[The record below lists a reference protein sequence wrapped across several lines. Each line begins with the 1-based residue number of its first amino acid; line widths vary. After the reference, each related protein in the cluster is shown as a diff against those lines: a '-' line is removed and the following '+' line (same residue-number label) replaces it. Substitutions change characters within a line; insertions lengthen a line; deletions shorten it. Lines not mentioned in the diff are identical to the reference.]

1 MNMKTV
7 VPLVVAL
14 VLGVIA
20 AKLGKDMM
28 AKRGQGGGPGI
39 QMTKIVVAREDIA
52 PGSAIKELDVVLRDM
67 PSDGMPQY
75 AFTST
80 ADVIGRVV
88 TTQLVKGQTVME
100 TLLAPRGTMGG
111 VQAMVP
117 PGMRAV
123 TLEVNEFSG
132 VGGLLT
138 PGSRVDVVQTI
149 RGKTEDGEDTMMAK
163 TTVENL
169 KVLAVGR
176 KLSAVGG
183 GGGDNPDQQQQL
195 ARSVT
200 LLATTEQAE
209 AIDLSSHLGQP
220 RLVLRNGTD
229 EKIIAGKGITV
240 ATLRGVEKDARADR
254 ADPIAEAVERMLRNQ
269 PATRPTEP
277 VIDAAAPTYREVEI
291 IRAGASTKVRLE
303 TAPSGETNPTAKT
316 GAPGTTTTGTNG
328 MLDDALPLNK

>member
-14 VLGVIA
+14 ILGVVA

-28 AKRGQGGGPGI
+28 AKRGQNSGPGI
-39 QMTKIVVAREDIA
+39 KMTKIVVAREDIT
-52 PGSAIKELDVVLRDM
+52 PGSIIKDIDVVLRDM

-100 TLLAPRGTMGG
+100 TLLAPRGSMGG

-132 VGGLLT
+132 VAGLII

-149 RGKTEDGEDTMMAK
+149 RVKNDDGEETMMAK

-176 KLSAVGG
+176 KLSSVG
-183 GGGDNPDQQQQL
+183 PDSPEGQQV

-209 AIDLSSHLGQP
+209 AIDLSAHLGQP
-220 RLVLRNGTD
+220 RLVLRNGMDDKPTT
-229 EKIIAGKGITV
+229 GKGITV
-240 ATLRGVEKDARADR
+240 AGLRGQEKDVIAKR
-254 ADPIAEAVERMLRNQ
+254 DPITEAAEKMLNQ
-269 PATRPTEP
+269 PTTRPVEVKTDSP
-277 VIDAAAPTYREVEI
+277 YREVEV

-303 TAPSGETNPTAKT
+303 SAPT
-316 GAPGTTTTGTNG
+316 GPTTGGAT
-328 MLDDALPLNK
+328 LLEEAVPQLNK